1 MLTSGKDRDNIHYN
15 VSEDDGYNI
24 PIVCILSPR
33 EPGKTTSIMLDKLY
47 SGFKKGLPSVTM
59 VNQAADITEEYR
71 ASFEETINSFKGYEI
86 HTKYPKHAQ
95 KNGMTTIM
103 ARFNDGEEWRPFIY
117 IVSRNTPKTRLK
129 RINLGRVQ
137 CLWYDECNVDV
148 SIGEKWPDNLG
159 SKWNELYTTLARAN
173 YPDKLHFYM
182 TGNFYTRYNPLL
194 IYLGVNCN
202 KLEIGKK
209 LVHKKIKKLAS
220 MELDFSVIVDCYQ
233 LKPELRDYIL
243 SHNPGYIFDDTYE
256 KYFEGKAI
264 ADEGLAIEEK
274 QPQSYKINRVFKVG
288 QRYLYIYRKDLD
300 VNNGTWPK
308 YWLDVQNK
316 RPISKTVYCT
326 NLTDLVGNTF
336 LSKPFKNMFDG
347 LRYAIAR
354 NDLSFSS
361 PEAYYLMQEIYQSI

>member
-1 MLTSGKDRDNIHYN
+1 
-15 VSEDDGYNI
+15 
-24 PIVCILSPR
+24 
-33 EPGKTTSIMLDKLY
+33 
-47 SGFKKGLPSVTM
+47 
-59 VNQAADITEEYR
+59 
-71 ASFEETINSFKGYEI
+71 
-86 HTKYPKHAQ
+86 
-95 KNGMTTIM
+95 
-103 ARFNDGEEWRPFIY
+103 
-117 IVSRNTPKTRLK
+117 
-129 RINLGRVQ
+129 
-137 CLWYDECNVDV
+137 
-148 SIGEKWPDNLG
+148 
-159 SKWNELYTTLARAN
+159 
-173 YPDKLHFYM
+173 M

-326 NLTDLVGNTF
+326 NLTDLIGNTF

>member
-59 VNQAADITEEYR
+59 VNQAADITEEYM

-103 ARFNDGEEWRPFIY
+103 ARFNDEEEWRPFIY

-326 NLTDLVGNTF
+326 NLTDLIGNTF